1 MIKFFLYIIF
11 MIPLC
16 FLSNFFWI
24 NQFVYFFLFVGFLCR
39 FNYLGYF
46 GGISYFLGCDFVS
59 YFMVLL
65 SIWICALILMAR
77 EKLFKES
84 FFFEFFLFVVLIL
97 LLSLFLTFRSINL
110 FIFYIFF
117 EISLI
122 PTLFLILGWGYQPER
137 IQAGL
142 YIFFYTL
149 LASLPII
156 VAIFYFYE
164 KFFSLDFFFL
174 NEYLNSFLLYLCT
187 RMVFLV
193 KIPIF
198 FVHLWLPKAHV
209 EAPVSGSIILAGIIL
224 KLGGY
229 GFIRLIRVFTLVG
242 LSFNFIFILI
252 SLFGGFVISLI
263 CLRQRDIKSLVAY
276 SSVSHI
282 GLVLSGIMTLNRWG
296 LYGAFIIIISHGL
309 CSSGLFCLA
318 NITYE
323 RFGRRRLFLNKGLIN
338 LMPSL
343 SLWWFL
349 LCSSNIAAPP
359 SFNLLGEIIL
369 INRIVSWGLISIL
382 LLILTSFFGA
392 AYSLYLYS
400 YSQHGKVYIGS
411 YSFRLGFVREYLL
424 LFLHWVPLN
433 LLFLKGDIFVFY
445 LSSLIKILICGVRD
459 IIFYLE

>member
-1 MIKFFLYIIF
+1 MVKFFLYILF

-16 FLSNFFWI
+16 FMGNFFWI
-24 NQFVYFFLFVGFLCR
+24 NQFIYFSLFILFLCSFNFTFYFRGVRYFF
-39 FNYLGYF
+39 
-46 GGISYFLGCDFVS
+46 GCDFLS
-59 YFMVLL
+59 YFIILL
-65 SIWICALILMAR
+65 SIWICSLMLMSR
-77 EKLFKES
+77 EKLNKEK
-84 FFFEFFLFVVLIL
+84 FFLNFFLFVVLLL
-97 LLSLFLTFRSINL
+97 LLSLYLTFRSINL

-117 EISLI
+117 EIRLI

-149 LASLPII
+149 LASLPIM
-156 VAIFYFYE
+156 VSIFYFYE
-164 KFFSLDFFFL
+164 KFYSLDFFYF
-174 NEYLNSFLLYLCT
+174 NEYLDSFLLYICT
-187 RMVFLV
+187 SLVFLV

-229 GFIRLIRVFTLVG
+229 GFIRLINVFSLVG
-242 LSFNFIFILI
+242 VKLNFLFILVRLI
-252 SLFGGFVISLI
+252 GGFIISLI
-263 CLRQRDIKSLVAY
+263 CLRQRDIKSLIAY
-276 SSVSHI
+276 SSVSHM
-282 GLVLSGIMTLNRWG
+282 GLVLGGIITLNRWG
-296 LYGAFIIIISHGL
+296 LYGAFIIMISHGL

-323 RFGRRRLFLNKGLIN
+323 RFGRRSLFLNKGLIN
-338 LMPSL
+338 LMPRF

-349 LCSSNIAAPP
+349 FCSSNIAAPP

-369 INRIVSWGLISIL
+369 INSLVSWGITSIF

-400 YSQHGKVYIGS
+400 YRQHGKIYMGS
-411 YSFRLGFVREYLL
+411 YSFRLGFIREYLL

-433 LLFLKGDIFVFY
+433 LLFLKGDIFLIY
-445 LSSLIKILICGVRD
+445 LSSLIKNFGLWSQGYRGL
-459 IIFYLE
+459 F